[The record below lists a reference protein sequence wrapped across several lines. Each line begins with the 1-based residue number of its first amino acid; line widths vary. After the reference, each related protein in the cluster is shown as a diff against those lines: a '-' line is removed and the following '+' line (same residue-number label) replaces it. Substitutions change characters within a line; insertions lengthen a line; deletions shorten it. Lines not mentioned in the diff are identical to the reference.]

1 MMSQS
6 GATQFVEAART
17 RLLARVKGPAGGWR
31 QAAETVWGPLLT
43 LAALILMDL
52 LARKGMPIL
61 YPFPMLLLTVVVS
74 AYLGG
79 LRTALIS
86 AVLTVLYG
94 VHFFAEPG
102 LPLHYRPS
110 GAYSLLVV
118 GLVAPGI
125 AVLVSRL
132 RSAAERGRRAE
143 LSRAD
148 AEALDRRVSFLS
160 QASSTL
166 ASSLD
171 YEVTFREL
179 ARMVVPTLG
188 DWCAIHAIDDRG
200 TPRFMAGAHRDPA
213 RDLLVRVLCEH
224 GDRRI
229 PFGIPAKAE
238 LEPVEVTEELFR
250 ALAHDDE
257 HRKLYRALRPTW
269 VLRVP
274 LRANGQLAGVITLGM
289 SREYARA
296 FGEQDIRYA
305 RELGERS
312 ALAIGAGR
320 VFHEARE
327 ADRRYRLLFEA
338 NPQPMWV
345 FDAETLEF
353 LAVNDAAIQHYGY
366 SREEF
371 LSMNI
376 MDIRPAEDAPGLP
389 MAAQPNGRQDAAFTR
404 HQRNDGTVMDVE
416 LVSHELE
423 MDGRRARLVL
433 ATDISDRARTRAAL
447 HDSEEQLRQAQRL
460 DAVGRLA
467 DGVAHDFNNIL
478 TTIRG
483 FGDMLFR
490 QMAEDDPR
498 RADADQ
504 IRKAADRGVLLTGQL
519 LTFGQ
524 RQVPNP
530 RRLDLHQIIRSMEGL
545 IRRLL
550 GADIQFDLRLL
561 PGTAMLS
568 IDPGHLEQLLVN
580 IILNARDAMP
590 QGGVL
595 TIETAERQ
603 IGAGA
608 RARRV
613 RPGPYVL
620 LAIRDTGAG
629 MDGEAR
635 AHLFEPF
642 HTTDPRQQR
651 AGLGL
656 SIVYGIVRQ
665 NGGVVRVSSEPGQG
679 TTVKVYLP
687 QAEPEEAEAEK
698 PAALRG
704 DETVLVVEDEDGVR
718 ELLRQVLVEHGHA
731 VLTARHGR
739 DALLLAERYERP
751 IDLLVT
757 DVVMPEMGGR
767 ELVERLKALRPDLK
781 TLYISGY
788 TNDEVFRRG
797 VQSAET
803 SFLHKP
809 FTSEGLMRVVREVL
823 DGGAPAAT

>member
-1 MMSQS
+1 MTHS

-17 RLLARVKGPAGGWR
+17 RLLARVKAPSAGWR

-43 LAALILMDL
+43 LAAIILIDQ
-52 LARKGMPIL
+52 LARHGMPVL
-61 YPFPMLLLTVVVS
+61 YPFPLLLLTVVIS

-79 LRTALIS
+79 FRTAPIS

-102 LPLHYRPS
+102 MPLRYEPS

-132 RSAAERGRRAE
+132 RLAATRGRQAELTRAE
-143 LSRAD
+143 

-171 YEVTFREL
+171 YDVTFREL
-179 ARMVVPTLG
+179 ARIVVPTLG
-188 DWCAIHAIDDRG
+188 DWCFIHGIDDRG
-200 TPRFMAGAHRDPA
+200 TLRFIAGAHRDPT

-224 GDRRI
+224 GDRRL
-229 PFGIPAKAE
+229 PFGMPAKAG
-238 LEPVEVTEELFR
+238 LNPVEVTEDLLR
-250 ALAHDDE
+250 SLAHDEE

-269 VLRVP
+269 VLPVP
-274 LRANGQLAGVITLGM
+274 LRANGRLAGVITLGM
-289 SREYARA
+289 SQEYARA
-296 FGEQDIRYA
+296 FDEADIRYA
-305 RELGERS
+305 RELGDRS
-312 ALAIGAGR
+312 ALAVGAGQI
-320 VFHEARE
+320 FHEARE
-327 ADRRYRLLFEA
+327 ADRRHRLLFDA
-338 NPQPMWV
+338 NPQPMWI

-353 LAVNDAAIQHYGY
+353 LAVNDAAIRHYGY

-371 LSMNI
+371 LAMNI
-376 MDIRPAEDAPGLP
+376 MDIHPEEDAPGLP
-389 MAAQPNGRQDAAFTR
+389 IAVQPGRRQEAAFTR
-404 HQRNDGTVMDVE
+404 HQRRDGTVMDVE

-433 ATDISDRARTRAAL
+433 ATDISERARTRAAL
-447 HDSEEQLRQAQRL
+447 HHSEEQLRQAQRL

-483 FGDMLFR
+483 FGDILFR

-524 RQVPNP
+524 RQVPTP
-530 RRLDLHQIIRSMEGL
+530 RLLDLHQVLQSMEGL

-550 GADIQFDLRLL
+550 GADIQVDLRLL
-561 PGTAMLS
+561 PGTAMLRM
-568 IDPGHLEQLLVN
+568 DPGHLEQLLVN

-590 QGGVL
+590 QGGIL
-595 TIETAERQ
+595 TVETSERH

-613 RPGPYVL
+613 RPGPYLL
-620 LAIRDTGAG
+620 LAIRDTGTG
-629 MDGEAR
+629 MDSEAR
-635 AHLFEPF
+635 THLFEPF
-642 HTTDPRQQR
+642 HTADSRQQR

-687 QAEPEEAEAEK
+687 KAEPDEGGAEG
-698 PAALRG
+698 PGALRG
-704 DETVLVVEDEDGVR
+704 NETVLVVEDEDGVR
-718 ELLRQVLVEHGHA
+718 ELLRKILVEHGHA

-757 DVVMPEMGGR
+757 DVVMPEMGGG
-767 ELVERLKALRPDLK
+767 ELVERLANLRPDLK
-781 TLYISGY
+781 VLYISGY
-788 TNDEVFRRG
+788 TNDEVLRRG
-797 VQSAET
+797 VGGAET
-803 SFLHKP
+803 PFLHKP
-809 FTSEGLMRVVREVL
+809 FTSEGLMRRVREVL
-823 DGGAPAAT
+823 QGGAPAAT

>member
-1 MMSQS
+1 MTHS

-17 RLLARVKGPAGGWR
+17 RLRARVKGPRAGWR

-43 LAALILMDL
+43 LAALILIDL
-52 LARKGMPIL
+52 IARTGTPIL
-61 YPFPMLLLTVVVS
+61 YPFPILLLTVVIS

-79 LRTALIS
+79 FRTALIS

-102 LPLHYRPS
+102 LPLRYQPG

-132 RSAAERGRRAE
+132 RSAAERGRQAE
-143 LSRAD
+143 LSRAE

-160 QASSTL
+160 QASATL

-171 YEVTFREL
+171 YDVTFREL
-179 ARMVVPTLG
+179 ARIVVPTLG
-188 DWCAIHAIDDRG
+188 DWCFIHAIDDRA
-200 TPRFMAGAHRDPA
+200 TLRFVAGAHRDPA

-224 GDRRI
+224 GDRRL
-229 PFGIPAKAE
+229 PFGMPAKTE
-238 LEPVEVTEELFR
+238 LEPVEVTEKLLR
-250 ALAHDDE
+250 SLAHDDE
-257 HRKLYRALRPTW
+257 HRKLYQALRPTW
-269 VLRVP
+269 ILQVP
-274 LRANGQLAGVITLGM
+274 LRAKGRLAGMITLGM

-296 FGEQDIRYA
+296 FDDQDIRYA

-312 ALAIGAGR
+312 GLAVGAGQ

-327 ADRRYRLLFEA
+327 ADRRYRLLFDA

-353 LAVNDAAIQHYGY
+353 LAVNDAAIRHYGY
-366 SREEF
+366 SRGEF
-371 LSMNI
+371 LAMNI
-376 MDIRPAEDAPGLP
+376 MDIHPDEDAPGLP
-389 MAAQPNGRQDAAFTR
+389 MAVQPGRRQDAAFTR
-404 HQRNDGTVMDVE
+404 HQRRDGTVMDVE
-416 LVSHELE
+416 LVSHELQ
-423 MDGRRARLVL
+423 MDGRRTRLVL
-433 ATDISDRARTRAAL
+433 ATDISERARTRAAL
-447 HDSEEQLRQAQRL
+447 HHSEEQLRQAQRL

-483 FGDMLFR
+483 FGEILFR

-498 RADADQ
+498 RSEADQ

-530 RRLDLHQIIRSMEGL
+530 RRLDLHQVLHSMEGL

-550 GADIQFDLRLL
+550 GADIQLDLRLL
-561 PGTAMLS
+561 PGATTVRM
-568 IDPGHLEQLLVN
+568 DPGHLDQLLVN

-590 QGGVL
+590 QGGIL
-595 TIETAERQ
+595 TVETAERQ

-608 RARRV
+608 RSRRV

-635 AHLFEPF
+635 TQLFEPF
-642 HTTDPRQQR
+642 HTADPRQQR
-651 AGLGL
+651 AGLAL
-656 SIVYGIVRQ
+656 SIVYGIVRE
-665 NGGVVRVSSEPGQG
+665 NGGVARVSSEPGQG

-687 QAEPEEAEAEK
+687 QAEPDEIEAES
-698 PAALRG
+698 PGTLQG

-718 ELLRQVLVEHGHA
+718 ELVRQILVEHGHA

-739 DALLLAERYERP
+739 DALLLAKRYERP

-757 DVVMPEMGGR
+757 DVVMPEMGGG
-767 ELVERLKALRPDLK
+767 ELVERLTDLRPDLK
-781 TLYISGY
+781 VLYISGY
-788 TNDEVFRRG
+788 TNDEVVRRG
-797 VQSAET
+797 VPGADT
-803 SFLHKP
+803 HFLHKP
-809 FTSEGLMRVVREVL
+809 FTSEGLMRRVREVL
-823 DGGAPAAT
+823 QNEAPATT

>member
-1 MMSQS
+1 
-6 GATQFVEAART
+6 
-17 RLLARVKGPAGGWR
+17 
-31 QAAETVWGPLLT
+31 LLT
-43 LAALILMDL
+43 LGALILMDL
-52 LARKGMPIL
+52 VARQGMPIL
-61 YPFPMLLLTVVVS
+61 YPFPILLLTVVVS

-94 VHFFAEPG
+94 VHFFAQPG
-102 LPLHYRPS
+102 LPLHYRTT

-132 RSAAERGRRAE
+132 RSAAERGRHAE
-143 LSRAD
+143 LSRAE

-171 YEVTFREL
+171 YEVAFRDL
-179 ARMVVPTLG
+179 ARIVVPTLG
-188 DWCAIHAIDDRG
+188 DWCAIHVIDDHG

-229 PFGIPAKAE
+229 PFGIPSTAA
-238 LEPVEVTEELFR
+238 LEPVEVTEELLR
-250 ALAHDDE
+250 ALVHDDE

-269 VLRVP
+269 VLQVP
-274 LRANGQLAGVITLGM
+274 LRANRRVAGVITLGM

-296 FGEQDIRYA
+296 FGEQDIHYA
-305 RELGERS
+305 RELGDRS
-312 ALAIGAGR
+312 ALAISTGR
-320 VFHEARE
+320 VLHEARE
-327 ADRRYRLLFEA
+327 ADRRYRLLFDA

-353 LAVNDAAIQHYGY
+353 LAVNDAAIRYYGY
-366 SREEF
+366 AREEF
-371 LSMNI
+371 LAMNI
-376 MDIRPAEDAPGLP
+376 MDIHPAEDAPGLP
-389 MAAQPNGRQDAAFTR
+389 MASQPGGRQEAAFTR
-404 HQRNDGTVMDVE
+404 HQRKDGTVMDVE

-423 MDGRRARLVL
+423 IDGRRARLVL
-433 ATDISDRARTRAAL
+433 ATDISERARTRAAL
-447 HDSEEQLRQAQRL
+447 HHSEEQLRQAQRL

-524 RQVPNP
+524 RQVPTP
-530 RRLDLHQIIRSMEGL
+530 RLLDLHQVIRAMEGL

-550 GADIQFDLRLL
+550 GADVQLDLRLL
-561 PGTAMLS
+561 PGRALLRM
-568 IDPGHLEQLLVN
+568 DPGHLEQLLVN

-590 QGGVL
+590 QGGAL
-595 TIETAERQ
+595 TVETAERQ

-608 RARRV
+608 RARGV
-613 RPGPYVL
+613 RPGPYL
-620 LAIRDTGAG
+620 MLAIRDTGGG
-629 MDGEAR
+629 MDGETR

-642 HTTDPRQQR
+642 HAADPRQQR

-656 SIVYGIVRQ
+656 SIVFGIVRQ
-665 NGGVVRVSSEPGQG
+665 NGGVVRVSSEPGLG

-687 QAEPEEAEAEK
+687 QAAPDEIEAEQ

-704 DETVLVVEDEDGVR
+704 DETILVVEDEDGVR
-718 ELLRQVLVEHGHA
+718 ELLRQILVEHGHA

-739 DALLLAERYERP
+739 DALRLAERYERP

-757 DVVMPEMGGR
+757 DVVMPEMGGG
-767 ELVERLKALRPDLK
+767 ELVERLTALRPDLK
-781 TLYISGY
+781 ALYISGY
-788 TNDEVFRRG
+788 TNDEVLGRG
-797 VQSAET
+797 VQGGET
-803 SFLHKP
+803 TFLHKP
-809 FTSEGLMRVVREVL
+809 FTSEGLMRVVRGVL
-823 DGGAPAAT
+823 DRGAPAAT

>member
-1 MMSQS
+1 MTHS
-6 GATQFVEAART
+6 GATQLVETART
-17 RLLARVKGPAGGWR
+17 RLRARVQGSAAGWR
-31 QAAETVWGPLLT
+31 KAAETVWGPLLT

-52 LARKGMPIL
+52 VAREGMPIL
-61 YPFPMLLLTVVVS
+61 HPFQILLLTVVVS

-86 AVLTVLYG
+86 AALTVLYG

-102 LPLHYRPS
+102 LPLRYQPS

-143 LSRAD
+143 LSRAE

-179 ARMVVPTLG
+179 ARIVVPTLG

-200 TPRFMAGAHRDPA
+200 IPRFVAGAHRDPA

-224 GDRRI
+224 GGRRI
-229 PFGIPAKAE
+229 PFGIPEKAA
-238 LEPVEVTEELFR
+238 LEPMEVTEELLR

-269 VLRVP
+269 VLQVP
-274 LRANGQLAGVITLGM
+274 LRANRRLAGVITLGM

-296 FGEQDIRYA
+296 FGAQDIRYA
-305 RELGERS
+305 AELGERS
-312 ALAIGAGR
+312 ALAIGTGR
-320 VFHEARE
+320 VYHEARE
-327 ADRRYRLLFEA
+327 TDRRYRLLFEA

-353 LAVNDAAIQHYGY
+353 LGVNDAAIRHYGY

-376 MDIRPAEDAPGLP
+376 MDIHPAEDAPGLP
-389 MAAQPNGRQDAAFTR
+389 MAAQPHGRQEAAFTR
-404 HQRNDGTVMDVE
+404 HQRKDGTVMDVE
-416 LVSHELE
+416 LVSHEIE
-423 MDGRRARLVL
+423 IDGRRARLVL
-433 ATDISDRARTRAAL
+433 ATDISERARTRAAL
-447 HDSEEQLRQAQRL
+447 HHSEEQLRQAQRL

-490 QMAEDDPR
+490 EMAEDDPR

-530 RRLDLHQIIRSMEGL
+530 RLLDLHQVIRSMEGL

-550 GADIQFDLRLL
+550 GADIQLDLRLL
-561 PGTAMLS
+561 PGMAMLRM
-568 IDPGHLEQLLVN
+568 DPGHLEQLLVN

-590 QGGVL
+590 QGGIL

-613 RPGPYVL
+613 RPGAYVL
-620 LAIRDTGAG
+620 LAIRDTGSG

-656 SIVYGIVRQ
+656 SIVFGIVRQ

-687 QAEPEEAEAEK
+687 QAAPEETEAEQ

-704 DETVLVVEDEDGVR
+704 DETILVVEDEDGVR
-718 ELLRQVLVEHGHA
+718 ELVRQILVEHGHA

-757 DVVMPEMGGR
+757 DVVMPEMGGG
-767 ELVERLKALRPDLK
+767 ELVERLTALRPDLK
-781 TLYISGY
+781 ILYISGY
-788 TNDEVFRRG
+788 TNDEVLRRG
-797 VQSAET
+797 VQGDT

-809 FTSEGLMRVVREVL
+809 FTSEGLMRVVRGVL
-823 DGGAPAAT
+823 DREAPATT

>member
-1 MMSQS
+1 MTHS
-6 GATQFVEAART
+6 GATQLVEAART
-17 RLLARVKGPAGGWR
+17 RLRARVQGSAAGWR
-31 QAAETVWGPLLT
+31 KAAETVWGPLLT

-52 LARKGMPIL
+52 VAREGMPIL
-61 YPFPMLLLTVVVS
+61 HPFSILLLTVVVS

-118 GLVAPGI
+118 GLVAPSI

-132 RSAAERGRRAE
+132 RSAAERGRQAE
-143 LSRAD
+143 LSRAE

-179 ARMVVPTLG
+179 ARIVVPTLG
-188 DWCAIHAIDDRG
+188 DWCAIHAIDDGG
-200 TPRFMAGAHRDPA
+200 TPRFVAGAHRDPA

-229 PFGIPAKAE
+229 PFGMPAKAA
-238 LEPVEVTEELFR
+238 LEPVEVTEEVLR
-250 ALAHDDE
+250 GLTHDDE

-269 VLRVP
+269 VLQVP
-274 LRANGQLAGVITLGM
+274 LHANRRLAGVITLGM

-312 ALAIGAGR
+312 ALAIGAGH

-353 LAVNDAAIQHYGY
+353 LAVNDAATRHYGY

-376 MDIRPAEDAPGLP
+376 MDIHPAEDAPGLP
-389 MAAQPNGRQDAAFTR
+389 MAAQPNGRQEAAFTR
-404 HQRNDGTVMDVE
+404 HQRKDGTVMDVE

-423 MDGRRARLVL
+423 IGGRRARLVL

-447 HDSEEQLRQAQRL
+447 YHSEEQLRQAQRL

-530 RRLDLHQIIRSMEGL
+530 RLLDLHQVIRSMEGL

-550 GADIQFDLRLL
+550 GADIQLDLRLL
-561 PGTAMLS
+561 PGTAVLRM
-568 IDPGHLEQLLVN
+568 DPGHLEQLLVN

-590 QGGVL
+590 QGGIL
-595 TIETAERQ
+595 TVETAERQ

-620 LAIRDTGAG
+620 LAIRDTGTG
-629 MDGEAR
+629 MDSEAR

-642 HTTDPRQQR
+642 HTSDPRQQR

-656 SIVYGIVRQ
+656 SIVFGIVRQ
-665 NGGVVRVSSEPGQG
+665 NGGIVRVSSEPGQG

-687 QAEPEEAEAEK
+687 QAASDQTEAEK
-698 PAALRG
+698 PAASRG

-718 ELLRQVLVEHGHA
+718 ELVRQILVEHGHA

-757 DVVMPEMGGR
+757 DVVMPEMGGG
-767 ELVERLKALRPDLK
+767 ELVERLTALRPDLK
-781 TLYISGY
+781 ILYISGY
-788 TNDEVFRRG
+788 TNDEVLRRG
-797 VQSAET
+797 VQGPET

-809 FTSEGLMRVVREVL
+809 FTSEGLMRVVRGVL
-823 DGGAPAAT
+823 DRGAPATT

>member
-1 MMSQS
+1 MTHS
-6 GATQFVEAART
+6 GATQLVEAART
-17 RLLARVKGPAGGWR
+17 RLRARVKEVAGWR

-52 LARKGMPIL
+52 IARAGMPIL
-61 YPFPMLLLTVVVS
+61 HPFQILLLTVVVS

-86 AVLTVLYG
+86 AALTVLYG

-102 LPLHYRPS
+102 LPLRYQPS

-143 LSRAD
+143 LSRAE
-148 AEALDRRVSFLS
+148 AEALDRRLSFLS

-179 ARMVVPTLG
+179 ARIVVPTLG
-188 DWCAIHAIDDRG
+188 DWCAIHVIDDRG
-200 TPRFMAGAHRDPA
+200 IPRFMAGAHRDPA

-224 GDRRI
+224 GRGGI
-229 PFGIPAKAE
+229 PFGMPAKAE
-238 LEPVEVTEELFR
+238 LEPVEVTEGLLR
-250 ALAHDDE
+250 ALTHDDE
-257 HRKLYRALRPTW
+257 HRKVYRALRPTW
-269 VLRVP
+269 VLQVP
-274 LRANGQLAGVITLGM
+274 LQANRRLAGVITLGM
-289 SREYARA
+289 TREYARA

-305 RELGERS
+305 AELGERS
-312 ALAIGAGR
+312 ALAISTGR
-320 VFHEARE
+320 IYHEARE
-327 ADRRYRLLFEA
+327 VDRRYRLLFEA

-353 LAVNDAAIQHYGY
+353 LGVNDAAIRHYGY

-376 MDIRPAEDAPGLP
+376 MDIHPAEDPPGLP
-389 MAAQPNGRQDAAFTR
+389 MAAQPNGRQEAAFTR
-404 HQRNDGTVMDVE
+404 HQRKDGTVMDVE
-416 LVSHELE
+416 LVSHEIE
-423 MDGRRARLVL
+423 IDGRRARLVL
-433 ATDISDRARTRAAL
+433 ATDISERARTRAAL
-447 HDSEEQLRQAQRL
+447 HHSEEQLRQAQRL

-490 QMAEDDPR
+490 EMAEDDPR

-524 RQVPNP
+524 RKVPNP
-530 RRLDLHQIIRSMEGL
+530 RLLDLHQVIRSMEGL

-550 GADIQFDLRLL
+550 GADIQLELRLL
-561 PGTAMLS
+561 PGMAMLRM
-568 IDPGHLEQLLVN
+568 DPGHLEQLLVN

-590 QGGVL
+590 QGGIL

-620 LAIRDTGAG
+620 LAIRDTGSG

-656 SIVYGIVRQ
+656 SIVFGIVRQ

-687 QAEPEEAEAEK
+687 QAAPDETEAEQ
-698 PAALRG
+698 PATLRG
-704 DETVLVVEDEDGVR
+704 DETILVVEDEDGVR
-718 ELLRQVLVEHGHA
+718 ELVRQILVEHGHA

-757 DVVMPEMGGR
+757 DVVMPEMGGG
-767 ELVERLKALRPDLK
+767 ELVERLTALRPDLK
-781 TLYISGY
+781 ILYISGY
-788 TNDEVFRRG
+788 TNDEVLRRG
-797 VQSAET
+797 VQGDT

-809 FTSEGLMRVVREVL
+809 FTSEGLMRAVRGVL
-823 DGGAPAAT
+823 GSAAPATT

>member
-1 MMSQS
+1 MDSR
-6 GATQFVEAART
+6 A
-17 RLLARVKGPAGGWR
+17 GWR
-31 QAAETVWGPLLT
+31 RAAETVWGPLLT
-43 LAALILMDL
+43 LATLILMDQ
-52 LARKGMPIL
+52 LARHGMPVL
-61 YPFPMLLLTVVVS
+61 YPFPLLLLTVVIS
-74 AYLGG
+74 TSLGG
-79 LRTALIS
+79 FRTGLIS

-102 LPLHYRPS
+102 ALRYRPA
-110 GAYSLLVV
+110 GGYSLLVV

-132 RSAAERGRRAE
+132 RSAAERGREAELGRAE
-143 LSRAD
+143 

-171 YEVTFREL
+171 FEVTFRAL
-179 ARMVVPTLG
+179 ARIVVPTLG
-188 DWCAIHAIDDRG
+188 DWCFIHAIDDRG
-200 TPRFMAGAHRDPA
+200 KLRFMAGAHRDPA

-224 GDRRI
+224 GDRRL
-229 PFGIPAKAE
+229 PFGMPTKAT
-238 LEPVEVTEELFR
+238 LEPVEVTEELLRFL
-250 ALAHDDE
+250 ALDDE

-269 VLRVP
+269 VLQVP
-274 LRANGQLAGVITLGM
+274 LRANGRLAGVITLGM

-296 FGEQDIRYA
+296 FDEQDVRYA
-305 RELGERS
+305 RELGQRS
-312 ALAIGAGR
+312 ELAVGAGQ
-320 VFHEARE
+320 VFHDARE
-327 ADRRYRLLFEA
+327 ADRRYRLLFDA

-353 LAVNDAAIQHYGY
+353 LAVNDAAVRHYGY

-371 LSMNI
+371 LAMNI
-376 MDIRPAEDAPGLP
+376 MDIHPDEDVPGLP
-389 MAAQPNGRQDAAFTR
+389 MAVQAGRRHDAAFTR
-404 HQRNDGTVMDVE
+404 HQRKDGTVMDVE
-416 LVSHELE
+416 LVSHELD
-423 MDGRRARLVL
+423 MDGRRSRLVL

-447 HDSEEQLRQAQRL
+447 HHSEEQLRRAQQL

-483 FGDMLFR
+483 FADMLCR
-490 QMAEDDPR
+490 QTAEDDPR
-498 RADADQ
+498 RAPADQ
-504 IRKAADRGVLLTGQL
+504 IRQAADRGVVLTGQL

-524 RQVPNP
+524 RQAPNP
-530 RRLDLHQIIRSMEGL
+530 RRLDLHQVIHSMEGL

-550 GADIQFDLRLL
+550 GADIQLDLRLL
-561 PGTAMLS
+561 PGAMS
-568 IDPGHLEQLLVN
+568 VRMDPGHLDQLLMNV
-580 IILNARDAMP
+580 ILNARESMS
-590 QGGVL
+590 QGGIL
-595 TIETAERQ
+595 TIETVERQ

-629 MDGEAR
+629 MDGEEWT
-635 AHLFEPF
+635 HLVEPF
-642 HTTDPRQQR
+642 HTADPRQQR

-687 QAEPEEAEAEK
+687 KAEPDEIEAES
-698 PAALRG
+698 PGVLQG
-704 DETVLVVEDEDGVR
+704 NETVLVVEDEDGVR
-718 ELLRQVLVEHGHA
+718 ELVRQILVEHGHA

-757 DVVMPEMGGR
+757 DVVMPEMGGG
-767 ELVERLKALRPDLK
+767 ELVERLTDLRPDLK
-781 TLYISGY
+781 VLYISGY
-788 TNDEVFRRG
+788 TNDEVVRRG
-797 VQSAET
+797 VRGAET
-803 SFLHKP
+803 RFLHKP
-809 FTSEGLMRVVREVL
+809 FTSEGLMRRVREVL
-823 DGGAPAAT
+823 QEGARATT

>member
-1 MMSQS
+1 
-6 GATQFVEAART
+6 
-17 RLLARVKGPAGGWR
+17 
-31 QAAETVWGPLLT
+31 
-43 LAALILMDL
+43 
-52 LARKGMPIL
+52 
-61 YPFPMLLLTVVVS
+61 
-74 AYLGG
+74 
-79 LRTALIS
+79 
-86 AVLTVLYG
+86 
-94 VHFFAEPG
+94 
-102 LPLHYRPS
+102 
-110 GAYSLLVV
+110 
-118 GLVAPGI
+118 
-125 AVLVSRL
+125 
-132 RSAAERGRRAE
+132 
-143 LSRAD
+143 
-148 AEALDRRVSFLS
+148 
-160 QASSTL
+160 L

-179 ARMVVPTLG
+179 SRIVVPTLG
-188 DWCAIHAIDDRG
+188 DWCAIHAIDDHG

-229 PFGIPAKAE
+229 PFGMPAKAA
-238 LEPVEVTEELFR
+238 LEPVEVTEELLR
-250 ALAHDDE
+250 ALTYDDDE

-269 VLRVP
+269 VLQVP
-274 LRANGQLAGVITLGM
+274 LRANRRLAGVITLGM

-305 RELGERS
+305 RELGDRS
-312 ALAIGAGR
+312 ALAIGAGH

-353 LAVNDAAIQHYGY
+353 LAVNDAAIRHYGY

-376 MDIRPAEDAPGLP
+376 MDIHPAEDAPGLP
-389 MAAQPNGRQDAAFTR
+389 MAAQPNGHQEAAFTR
-404 HQRNDGTVMDVE
+404 HQRKDETVMDVE

-433 ATDISDRARTRAAL
+433 ATDISDRARTHAAL
-447 HDSEEQLRQAQRL
+447 HHSEEQLRQAQRL

-519 LTFGQ
+519 VTFGQ

-530 RRLDLHQIIRSMEGL
+530 RRLDLHQVIRSMEGL

-550 GADIQFDLRLL
+550 GADVQLDLRLL
-561 PGTAMLS
+561 PGTAMLRM
-568 IDPGHLEQLLVN
+568 DPGHLEQLLVN

-590 QGGVL
+590 QGGML
-595 TIETAERQ
+595 TVETAERQ

-613 RPGPYVL
+613 RPGLYVL

-642 HTTDPRQQR
+642 HTADPQQQR

-665 NGGVVRVSSEPGQG
+665 YGGVVRVSSEPGQG

-687 QAEPEEAEAEK
+687 QAEPDEADAKK

-718 ELLRQVLVEHGHA
+718 ELMRQILVEHGHA

-757 DVVMPEMGGR
+757 DVVMPEMGGG
-767 ELVERLKALRPDLK
+767 ELAERLTGVRPDLK
-781 TLYISGY
+781 IVYISGY
-788 TNDEVFRRG
+788 TNDEVLRRG
-797 VQSAET
+797 VQGAET
-803 SFLHKP
+803 RFLHKP
-809 FTSEGLMRVVREVL
+809 FTSEGLMRVVRGVL
-823 DGGAPAAT
+823 DRGAPATT

>member
-1 MMSQS
+1 MRLR
-6 GATQFVEAART
+6 ARM
-17 RLLARVKGPAGGWR
+17 KGPTAGWR
-31 QAAETVWGPLLT
+31 KAAETVWGPLLT
-43 LAALILMDL
+43 LATLILLDQ
-52 LARKGMPIL
+52 LARHGMPVL
-61 YPFPMLLLTVVVS
+61 YPFPILLLSVVVS

-79 LRTALIS
+79 LRTGLIS

-102 LPLHYRPS
+102 MPLQYRTS
-110 GAYSLLVV
+110 GGYSLLVV
-118 GLVAPGI
+118 ALVAPGI

-132 RSAAERGRRAE
+132 RSAAERGRDAE
-143 LSRAD
+143 LSRAE

-160 QASSTL
+160 QASATL

-171 YEVTFREL
+171 YEITLRDL
-179 ARMVVPTLG
+179 ARIVVPTLG

-229 PFGIPAKAE
+229 PFGMPAKAG
-238 LEPVEVTEELFR
+238 LEPVETTEELLR
-250 ALAHDDE
+250 TLTHDED

-269 VLRVP
+269 VLQVP
-274 LRANGQLAGVITLGM
+274 LRANRRLAGVITLGM
-289 SREYARA
+289 TREYARA
-296 FGEQDIRYA
+296 FGEEDIRYA
-305 RELGERS
+305 RELGERAS
-312 ALAIGAGR
+312 LAMGSGH
-320 VFHEARE
+320 VFHEGRE

-338 NPQPMWV
+338 NPQPMWI
-345 FDAETLEF
+345 FDGETLEF
-353 LAVNDAAIQHYGY
+353 LAVNDAAIRHYGY

-376 MDIRPAEDAPGLP
+376 MDIHPEEDSPGLP
-389 MAAQPNGRQDAAFTR
+389 LAAQPNGRQDAAFTR
-404 HQRNDGTVMDVE
+404 HQRKDGTVMDVE

-423 MDGRRARLVL
+423 MDGRRGRLVL

-447 HDSEEQLRQAQRL
+447 NHSEEQLRQAQRL

-483 FGDMLFR
+483 FGDILFR

-524 RQVPNP
+524 RRVPNP
-530 RRLDLHQIIRSMEGL
+530 RRLDLHQAIRSTEGL

-550 GADIQFDLRLL
+550 GADIQLDLRLL
-561 PGTAMLS
+561 PGAAMLHM
-568 IDPGHLEQLLVN
+568 DPGHLEQLLIN

-590 QGGVL
+590 QGGIL
-595 TIETAERQ
+595 TIETIERQ

-620 LAIRDTGAG
+620 LAIRDTGVG
-629 MDGEAR
+629 MDGESR
-635 AHLFEPF
+635 THLFEPF
-642 HTTDPRQQR
+642 HTTDPRRQR

-656 SIVYGIVRQ
+656 SIVFGIVRQ
-665 NGGVVRVSSEPGQG
+665 NGGVVRVSTEPGQG

-687 QAEPEEAEAEK
+687 LAEPEAIETER

-704 DETVLVVEDEDGVR
+704 DETVLVVEDEEGVR
-718 ELLRQVLVEHGHA
+718 ELIRMILVEHGHA

-739 DALLLAERYERP
+739 DALRIAEHYERP

-757 DVVMPEMGGR
+757 DVVMPEMGGG
-767 ELVERLKALRPDLK
+767 ELVERLTALRPDLK
-781 TLYISGY
+781 TLFISGY
-788 TNDEVFRRG
+788 TNDEVLRRG
-797 VQSAET
+797 VGSAGT
-803 SFLHKP
+803 KLLHKP
-809 FTSEGLMRVVREVL
+809 FTSEGLMQVVRGVL
-823 DGGAPAAT
+823 DGKAPVAT

>member
-1 MMSQS
+1 MTHS
-6 GATQFVEAART
+6 GAVQFVEAARS
-17 RLLARVKGPAGGWR
+17 RLRARVQESTAGWR
-31 QAAETVWGPLLT
+31 KAAETVWGPLLT
-43 LAALILMDL
+43 LAALIFMDL
-52 LARKGMPIL
+52 LARQGMPIL
-61 YPFPMLLLTVVVS
+61 HPFSILLFTVVIS

-94 VHFFAEPG
+94 VHFYAEPG

-132 RSAAERGRRAE
+132 RSAAERGRQAE
-143 LSRAD
+143 LSRAE

-160 QASSTL
+160 QASFTL

-171 YEVTFREL
+171 YEVTFRDL

-188 DWCAIHAIDDRG
+188 DWCAIHAIDDHG
-200 TPRFMAGAHRDPA
+200 TPRFLAGAHRDPT
-213 RDLLVRVLCEH
+213 RDLLVRVLYEY

-229 PFGIPAKAE
+229 PFGIPSTTA
-238 LEPVEVTEELFR
+238 LEPVEVTEELLR

-257 HRKLYRALRPTW
+257 HRKLYRALRPSW
-269 VLRVP
+269 LLRVP
-274 LRANGQLAGVITLGM
+274 LHANRRVAGVITLGM

-305 RELGERS
+305 RELGDRC
-312 ALAIGAGR
+312 ALAISTGR
-320 VFHEARE
+320 VLHEARE

-353 LAVNDAAIQHYGY
+353 LAVNDAAIRQYGY
-366 SREEF
+366 AREEF
-371 LSMNI
+371 LAMNI
-376 MDIRPAEDAPGLP
+376 MDIHPADDAPGLP
-389 MAAQPNGRQDAAFTR
+389 MAARPGGRQEAAFTR
-404 HQRNDGTVMDVE
+404 HQRKDGTVMDVE

-433 ATDISDRARTRAAL
+433 ATDISDRTRTRAAL
-447 HDSEEQLRQAQRL
+447 HHSEEQLRQAQRL

-524 RQVPNP
+524 RQVPTP
-530 RRLDLHQIIRSMEGL
+530 RVLDLHQVIRSMEGL

-550 GADIQFDLRLL
+550 GADVQLDLRLL
-561 PGTAMLS
+561 PGRAMLRM
-568 IDPGHLEQLLVN
+568 DPGHLEQLLVN

-595 TIETAERQ
+595 TVETAERQ

-608 RARRV
+608 RARGV
-613 RPGPYVL
+613 RPGPYL
-620 LAIRDTGAG
+620 MLAIRDTGGG

-642 HTTDPRQQR
+642 HTADPRQQR

-656 SIVYGIVRQ
+656 SIVFGIVRQ
-665 NGGVVRVSSEPGQG
+665 NGGVVRVASEPGLG

-687 QAEPEEAEAEK
+687 QAAPDQSEAEQ
-698 PAALRG
+698 PASLRG
-704 DETVLVVEDEDGVR
+704 DETILVVEDEDGVR
-718 ELLRQVLVEHGHA
+718 ELVRQILIEHGHA

-739 DALLLAERYERP
+739 DALRLAERYERP

-757 DVVMPEMGGR
+757 DVVMPEMGGG
-767 ELVERLKALRPDLK
+767 ELVERLTALRPDLK
-781 TLYISGY
+781 ALYISGY
-788 TNDEVFRRG
+788 TDNEVLGRG
-797 VQSAET
+797 VQGT
-803 SFLHKP
+803 GTTFLHKP

-823 DGGAPAAT
+823 DSGAPVTT